1 MIYKAI
7 IYYDQV
13 AFYAILPGR
22 FFHLWLNMSRVHDFY
37 CVY

>member
-22 FFHLWLNMSRVHDFY
+22 FFSSLVEYVQSS
-37 CVY
+37 